1 MYTFHAVF
9 GPVSHTHMRIVE
21 ESESIRLAEEPPE
34 IYLPWQ
40 EQICDLLSL
49 KDFREHQSLS
59 RIYHIIILLLWP
71 PTTKFLSSPDKAIF
85 GLF

>member
-1 MYTFHAVF
+1 MMYAFHAVF

-40 EQICDLLSL
+40 EQICDLLSF
-49 KDFREHQSLS
+49 KDFRE
-59 RIYHIIILLLWP
+59 IILLYYYYA
-71 PTTKFLSSPDKAIF
+71 PTTRFLSSPDKATQMD
-85 GLF
+85 